1 MVMAKEKD
9 EKKPFTPIAGMHH
22 SGARLPMEVYPD
34 AETVTV
40 VVPKEFLI
48 NVDAEHSKASG
59 GNLQLRIPVGV
70 QELPVFLIDHW
81 WIKANGVKVYEA
93 AKKENDAKLF
103 KAPSNATP
111 QPKVELENMT
121 KAELVEHAAEKHE
134 LELAPSLKKEEMIA
148 AIQEAAE
155 KTNAA

>member
-1 MVMAKEKD
+1 MANKE
-9 EKKPFTPIAGMHH
+9 EKKPFTPISGMHH
-22 SGARLPMEVYPD
+22 SGARLPMEVFPD
-34 AETVTV
+34 AETITE
-40 VVPKEFLI
+40 VVPKEFLM

-59 GNLQLRIPVGV
+59 GNLQLRFPAGP
-70 QELPVFLIDHW
+70 QEMPAFLAEHW
-81 WIKANGVKVYEA
+81 WVKANGVKMYEA

-103 KAPSNATP
+103 KAPSNTTP

-121 KAELVEHAAEKHE
+121 KAELVEHAAEKHD
-134 LELAPSLKKEEMIA
+134 LELAQSLKKEEMIA

>member
-1 MVMAKEKD
+1 MANKE
-9 EKKPFTPIAGMHH
+9 EKKPFTPISGMHH
-22 SGARLPMEVYPD
+22 SGARLPMEVFPD
-34 AETVTV
+34 VETITV
-40 VVPKEFLI
+40 VVPKEFLM

-59 GNLQLRIPVGV
+59 GNLQLRFPAGP
-70 QELPVFLIDHW
+70 QEMPAFLAEHW
-81 WIKANGVKVYEA
+81 WVKANGVKMYEA

-103 KAPSNATP
+103 KAPSNTTP

-121 KAELVEHAAEKHE
+121 KAELVEHAAEKHD
-134 LELAPSLKKEEMIA
+134 LELAQSLKKEEMIA